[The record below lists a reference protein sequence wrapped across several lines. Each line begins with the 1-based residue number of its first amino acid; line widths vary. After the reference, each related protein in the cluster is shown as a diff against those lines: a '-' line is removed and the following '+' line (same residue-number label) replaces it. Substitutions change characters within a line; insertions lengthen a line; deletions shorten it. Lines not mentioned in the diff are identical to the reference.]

1 MEGFLKRWNVKED
14 QTFYGGFWE
23 YFYEDGTLKKTEF
36 YKVGEIE
43 ERTTYHENGKKSSQ
57 GQLLKG
63 QREGPW
69 EMYHNNGQI
78 HFKGFYKNGK
88 FEGVWK
94 TYAEDGQ
101 LEHSVI
107 YENGERIK

>member
-1 MEGFLKRWNVKED
+1 
-14 QTFYGGFWE
+14 
-23 YFYEDGTLKKTEF
+23 
-36 YKVGEIE
+36 
-43 ERTTYHENGKKSSQ
+43 
-57 GQLLKG
+57 
-63 QREGPW
+63 
-69 EMYHNNGQI
+69 MYHNNGQI